1 MPSLRKVE
9 GVGPRAN
16 LPDAISKPPSR
27 MNWQPGQ
34 EAGSGSNQHL
44 LVHPLRNVSDH
55 ALGSK

>member
-1 MPSLRKVE
+1 MPSLHEMESR
-9 GVGPRAN
+9 GPRAN
-16 LPDAISKPPSR
+16 LSDAISKPSSH

-44 LVHPLRNVSDH
+44 LVHPLRNVSDR